1 MTEQELLQVI
11 ENAARE
17 GATSLDLSGK
27 QLSQLPP
34 EIGQLTNLQSL
45 NLSDNQLSES
55 LLNLQSLNL
64 SSNQLSELPPEIGQL
79 AKLQSLDFSFNHL
92 SELPSEIGQLANLQ
106 SLNLSSNQLSELPL
120 EIGQLSSLQ
129 SLDFSFNHLSEL
141 PSEIGQLSSL
151 QSLDLHN
158 NQLDVLPAEIGD
170 LANLQSLDLRNNQL
184 SELPPEIRDL
194 TNLESLNLNNNQLS
208 ELPLEIGDLA
218 NLESLDLNDN
228 QLRKLPA
235 EIEQLTKLK
244 SLDLRGNQL
253 CQLPAKI
260 GQLVNLKFL
269 NLSDNK
275 LNELPPEIGQL
286 ANLESLDLSGNK
298 LSELPA
304 EISQLANLA
313 KPLDLRDNQL
323 SKLPAEIGQL
333 TNLPSLDLR
342 NNQLSELPTEIG
354 QLANLKFLDLSGN
367 QLSKLPPEFGLL
379 ANLESLDLSGNQLSK
394 LPAEIGQ
401 LANLKSFYLNNNQL
415 SELSAAIGQ
424 LTGLLSFRVS
434 NNQLSQLPA
443 EIGQLVWLQSLDLGS
458 NSLGKLPAEILQLV
472 QLQSLDLRNNQLSQL
487 PAEIVRLTCLQ
498 RLDLRDNPLNQLPT
512 KIQHYLDKPGQAA
525 TEILR
530 YYRRLL
536 EQQTDRLYEAKL
548 LIVGEAG
555 AGKTSLAKKIES
567 ADYQLDTAE
576 QSTEGIDIIQWQ
588 FPLKEGEAFRV
599 NIWDFGGQEIYYATH
614 QFFLT
619 QRSLYILVAD
629 SRKEDTDFFYWLNA
643 VELLSNNSPILIVKN
658 EKQERRREIDERQLR
673 GEFLNLKQVLATN
686 LATNRGLAEI
696 KREIQHY
703 ISGLPHV
710 GTELPKAWVKVRQA
724 LDADGRYH
732 ITLQQYLAL
741 CKEHGL
747 IRREDALRLSSY
759 LHDLGVCLHFQE
771 DALLRRT
778 VILKPTWATDAVYQ
792 VLDNPQ
798 IAQNLGKFDQND
810 LAAIW
815 QEEQYAAMLQE
826 LVQLMMKF
834 TLCYAPP
841 GNSLIPYNVP
851 IYIAPQF
858 LSADRPYYEWDD
870 RENLLLHYRYEFM
883 PKGIIARFI
892 VAMHQWIEDQS
903 YVWKTGVVL
912 LYKNGARAEVIELY
926 HRREIRVR
934 VWGHHRRDLL
944 AVVHHELDK
953 IHNSYSTLVPCN
965 CKSCN
970 GSQTPEFYPLQLL
983 HRFQEDGE
991 ERIQCRVSYA
1001 MVLVQGLIDDIN
1013 RSSRYSSETMTD
1025 SNKYQFHNPKTVV
1038 INEGKGQVIVEQYQ
1052 AADEPMLKQAV
1063 DEMVQLLQRLQEQY
1077 PTAKVSRAAA
1087 IVKAEVDEIR
1097 TSKPA
1102 KWRLLKQ
1109 QLLSPERWLQGGKAA
1124 LLAALEHFAEE
1135 SVFGKAGVA
1144 FLERFSEEEN
1154 EKGEG

>member
-55 LLNLQSLNL
+55 LLIREKELFDRIEQATWEEILYDDWKQLPPEIGQLLNLQSLNL

-354 QLANLKFLDLSGN
+354 QLANLKF
-367 QLSKLPPEFGLL
+367 
-379 ANLESLDLSGNQLSK
+379 LDLSGNQLSK

-724 LDADGRYH
+724 LDVDGRYH

-741 CKEHGL
+741 CKEQGL

-815 QEEQYAAMLQE
+815 QEEQYAAMLPE
-826 LVQLMMKF
+826 LVRLMMKF
-834 TLCYAPP
+834 TLCYKLQD
-841 GNSLIPYNVP
+841 SSFIPYNVP
-851 IYIAPQF
+851 TYIVPQLLSVNAPH
-858 LSADRPYYEWDD
+858 YEWDD
-870 RENLLLHYRYEFM
+870 RENLLLRYHYEFM
-883 PKGIIARFI
+883 PKGIITRFI
-892 VAMHQWIEDQS
+892 VEMHQWIEDQIC
-903 YVWKTGVVL
+903 VWKTGVVL
-912 LYKNGARAEVIELY
+912 KKEEARAEVIELY

-934 VWGHHRRDLL
+934 VWGPRRRDLL
-944 AVVHHELDK
+944 AVVRYKLGE
-953 IHNSYSTLVPCN
+953 IHDSYKRLRCSTLVPCQ
-965 CKSCN
+965 CTSCN
-970 GSQTPEFYPLQLL
+970 GSQVPQFYPLRRL
-983 HRFQEDGE
+983 HYFQDKGE
-991 ERIQCRVSYA
+991 ERIQCPLSFE
-1001 MVLVQGLIDDIN
+1001 MVPVQGLVDDIN
-1013 RSSRYSSETMTD
+1013 VY
-1025 SNKYQFHNPKTVV
+1025 
-1038 INEGKGQVIVEQYQ
+1038 
-1052 AADEPMLKQAV
+1052 
-1063 DEMVQLLQRLQEQY
+1063 
-1077 PTAKVSRAAA
+1077 
-1087 IVKAEVDEIR
+1087 
-1097 TSKPA
+1097 
-1102 KWRLLKQ
+1102 
-1109 QLLSPERWLQGGKAA
+1109 GG
-1124 LLAALEHFAEE
+1124 
-1135 SVFGKAGVA
+1135 GV
-1144 FLERFSEEEN
+1144 
-1154 EKGEG
+1154 